1 MPNIP
6 DPYGGEGVV
15 TSQTP
20 ATYQPPKRTTTKKPA
35 TTITPP
41 PNIPDPYGGEGVVT
55 SQTPATYQP
64 PKATVQAPNIPD
76 PYGGEGVVTSPT
88 PATYQYVPR
97 AATPT
102 TAPNRVA
109 TLTDGSVDPYDV
121 QGSGETGRV
130 VETAATTIAQ
140 DFPRRPYTMTDETY
154 RNILNEQYGVGDATI
169 IPAKETPST
178 PSPVGVEI
186 RPETGFI
193 SGSLE
198 DKQAIAARDTTQPYG
213 TQPPTQD
220 EINRRRDYENI
231 TAAGRG
237 YTDPNAPALDPYGVQ
252 ADADRRDAAMGVVQK
267 TAESVTQD
275 TGTGGGGTGGG
286 GGGVDYTGG
295 GAATGTTG
303 GTGTGTG
310 GAFPTGTTG
319 DALFNQALNMQFE
332 WKPEEDPNYQ
342 IAVKQAEQAVTNSA
356 FQSKLV
362 ELQAYFY
369 NQAYDNFKADRAFI
383 VDMAKIAYG
392 REDEAW
398 NRNMEMLKYK
408 ASRDDEMYSRSMRER
423 SMALSEAKFAYD
435 KEMAQAE
442 ADMAS
447 RGASLSYAASAY
459 DTANKTYESML
470 SKWKASGYASKEVAS
485 FFGVTQGTSINS
497 YTGSLAASKVATTL
511 SAQYS
516 ALASDAAEMG
526 KDQSYL
532 RELMDYSTP
541 KSTSKSIL
549 DNGTPAQANAYS
561 NALNNVYQGMSGLD
575 GTEAK
580 AAASSSY
587 SELIRNSSGYISAM
601 GATYYEQ
608 LLAEVKKLM

>member
-1 MPNIP
+1 MPISRSNTRITAQTDTGVKPVSAEPNIP
-6 DPYGGEGVV
+6 DPDGGEGVV
-15 TSQTP
+15 TAP
-20 ATYQPPKRTTTKKPA
+20 VAATYQN
-35 TTITPP
+35 ITPP
-41 PNIPDPYGGEGVVT
+41 ITPSAVT
-55 SQTPATYQP
+55 SAT
-64 PKATVQAPNIPD
+64 D
-76 PYGGEGVVTSPT
+76 S
-88 PATYQYVPR
+88 
-97 AATPT
+97 
-102 TAPNRVA
+102 
-109 TLTDGSVDPYDV
+109 SVDPYDV

-169 IPAKETPST
+169 SPAMETPST

-286 GGGVDYTGG
+286 GGVDYVGGG
-295 GAATGTTG
+295 GAGTGTTG

-310 GAFPTGTTG
+310 GAGTTGTTG

-332 WKPEEDPNYQ
+332 WNPETDPNYN
-342 IAVKQAEQAVTNSA
+342 IAAKQAESQIATMMAGRGGLWSSVTQNA
-356 FQSKLV
+356 LTNKLF

-369 NQAYDNFKADRAFI
+369 DKAYDNYKDERSFL
-383 VDMAKIAYG
+383 VDMAKLSYD

-408 ASRDDEMYSRSMRER
+408 ASRDDEMYSRSMQER

-516 ALASDAAEMG
+516 ALASAAAEMG

-541 KSTSKSIL
+541 KSTSNSII
-549 DNGTPAQANAYS
+549 DNGTPAQANAYA